1 MKRREIG
8 DLPVFRFLRVLG
20 DLMAANWLWILCSLP
35 IVTIGPATCALFTVT
50 LKLAKDEPF
59 GLLRTWFNA
68 FRENFKRGLVIGL
81 GAIALLIVAV
91 TDFIFALGQG
101 VELLRKLFIVV
112 SVVVLCVL
120 LTVICYT
127 FALQARFSNSLKGH
141 IKNTFLLAVCC
152 PGWTIL
158 MAVIYVLPILGLIFW
173 PEMFLYVL
181 GFLYLMMGISGPT
194 FLASFVLKHVFA
206 RFGDQ
211 EQELPEEDNWTLE
224 E

>member
-59 GLLRTWFNA
+59 GMLRTWFNA

-101 VELLRKLFIVV
+101 VELLRK
-112 SVVVLCVL
+112 
-120 LTVICYT
+120 
-127 FALQARFSNSLKGH
+127 
-141 IKNTFLLAVCC
+141 
-152 PGWTIL
+152 
-158 MAVIYVLPILGLIFW
+158 
-173 PEMFLYVL
+173 
-181 GFLYLMMGISGPT
+181 
-194 FLASFVLKHVFA
+194 
-206 RFGDQ
+206 
-211 EQELPEEDNWTLE
+211 
-224 E
+224 